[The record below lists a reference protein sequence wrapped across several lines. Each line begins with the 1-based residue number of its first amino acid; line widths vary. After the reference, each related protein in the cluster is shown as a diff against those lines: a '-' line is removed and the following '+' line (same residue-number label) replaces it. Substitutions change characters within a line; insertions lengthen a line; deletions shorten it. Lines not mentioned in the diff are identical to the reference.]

1 MEKDP
6 VRSLLTFGTLGYARG
21 LVTGA
26 GGNISCRRA
35 EGMYITRSGVSLRAM
50 EAADILAVDF
60 QGRLLAPSPFR
71 PSIETGFHS
80 VIYRLRPEAGA
91 VFHSH
96 ATYCTCWALEGK
108 ALPLVTSVSRMLL
121 GSVPLAAAAEPGSP
135 ALAENVRRAL
145 EAAPEA
151 KGLLLAG
158 HGAVAWGADMEEAFY
173 NAELMEQTAQIAWLT
188 R

>member
-6 VRSLLTFGTLGYARG
+6 IRDLLTFGALCYERG
-21 LVTGA
+21 LVTGT
-26 GGNISCRRA
+26 GGNLSSRSPA
-35 EGMYITRSGVSLRAM
+35 GMCITRSGVSLRAM
-50 EAADILAVDF
+50 KAADILEVDMT
-60 QGRLLAPSPFR
+60 GRLLRPGPFR